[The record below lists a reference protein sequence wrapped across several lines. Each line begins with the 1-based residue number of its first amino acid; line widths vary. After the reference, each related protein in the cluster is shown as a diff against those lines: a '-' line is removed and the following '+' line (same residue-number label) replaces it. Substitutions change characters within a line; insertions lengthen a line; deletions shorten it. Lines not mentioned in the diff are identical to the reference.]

1 MSEIPSG
8 EKQEITDRHEAE
20 IQKEE
25 KAEIQL
31 KRVVAE
37 VMQSEFSGP
46 IPPPSIIKG
55 YEEVLPGSADRI
67 IGMAER
73 QSAHRQAMEQRMV
86 LIEARDS
93 LLGILFAFL
102 LGIGC
107 IGAAVMMV
115 IMVPQ
120 NVGAISG
127 AVIGATGIG
136 SIIVTFIKSTR
147 VSHGNESKKEKEN
160 SKNKD

>member
-8 EKQEITDRHEAE
+8 EKQEITDRHDAGM
-20 IQKEE
+20 QKEE

-73 QSAHRQAMEQRMV
+73 QSAHRQAMEKRMV

-107 IGAAVMMV
+107 IGAAVTMV

-147 VSHGNESKKEKEN
+147 VSHDNESKKEKEN